1 MPTSPVRLPD
11 PVIERMA
18 ARTWATRVGDGLEG
32 VARGTGLQLVWR
44 EQPAALLHL
53 AVGAVVFLDPRED
66 EIDDALRVLPEVARR
81 VLLDHRAAPHP
92 SNVRRL
98 SVALF
103 RRLRPEG
110 VSPPRTAAD
119 AAFRDQFKKS

>member
-66 EIDDALRVLPEVARR
+66 EIDDGARP
-81 VLLDHRAAPHP
+81 LELACGTIAPFQHTF
-92 SNVRRL
+92 SGR
-98 SVALF
+98 
-103 RRLRPEG
+103 
-110 VSPPRTAAD
+110 
-119 AAFRDQFKKS
+119 